1 LLGLALL
8 LACPPETARLYHDEP
23 HAPSLSKF
31 DIEGLEHMGA
41 SVIDDGVN
49 FTLWSGNAE
58 RIELLLFDDPEAELP
73 VQQFEM
79 TLFGDVWSVYV
90 EGIGY
95 GQHYGFIAWGSNWPY
110 DEEFYPGSQAGFL
123 KDVDE
128 QGSRFNPNK
137 LLIDP
142 YARALHRDHDWN
154 KGSAGTGE
162 SRRADSTWDA
172 GSKAIVARSDHE
184 WSAAEETWQELR
196 QSDDHPGHGWSDL
209 ILYEVHPKGLTMN
222 GLEEVEY
229 EGSYRGVG
237 EMAPYFQ
244 ALGVTGIELMPVH
257 EKPSDGGYWG
267 YNNLNFF
274 ALENTYSTEFVDNG
288 RPDEIVDE
296 FKAMVDQLHQHGV
309 EVIVD
314 VVYNHT
320 GEGGLWR
327 DILVYNDYQN
337 DGSAVQE
344 AVNLDTTEVAGIYSF
359 RGIDN
364 AGYYALDPSGL
375 TYWNNSGVG
384 NQTRPNNAPMRRL
397 ILDSLRY
404 MVEELHVDGFRFDL
418 APILGEQDLDYNYW
432 DDPVNTVLQD
442 IVDDPVLVA
451 HNTRIIAEPWSA
463 GGYYNPVMGAF
474 PASREDED
482 FGWGEWNAH
491 FRDLW
496 RDVLNADTPLNTHD
510 GTLDWGG
517 AMTGASDMYAHN
529 GRSPYHA
536 TNFITVHDGFTAY
549 DLFSYDE
556 KQNDCGV
563 LNPLC
568 CDEPYN
574 AWCDVDSGESHNRSK
589 DWGDEAMKRQMVRN
603 SFVALLVAHGT
614 PLLLGGDE
622 WLRTQYGNNNAYS
635 TWADNE
641 WNWFRWGEWRAY
653 DERWRMHDFVT
664 DMIQLRK
671 DHGAAL
677 SPSAYGEGM
686 PFSWLGTDG
695 GAASWDGQT
704 LQIHYYDDGGDW
716 PAELT
721 ILFNMSHDQVD
732 FTLPTGRSWA
742 RVVDTQA
749 YWDDA
754 WLASNPDLDS
764 RVSANIE
771 LASPELVGESYG
783 VPGKS
788 IVILRDEGS

>member
-8 LACPPETARLYHDEP
+8 LGCPADTARLYHDEP
-23 HAPSLSKF
+23 HAPSLSKY
-31 DIEGLEHMGA
+31 DIEALEHMGA
-41 SVIDDGVN
+41 MVVDNGVN
-49 FTLWSGNAE
+49 FTLWSGDAE
-58 RIELLLFDDPEAELP
+58 RVELLLFDDPEAELP
-73 VQQFEM
+73 VQQFEL
-79 TLFGDVWSVYV
+79 TPFGDVWSVYV

-95 GQHYGFIAWGSNWPY
+95 GQHYGFIAWGSNWPH
-110 DEEFYPGSQAGFL
+110 DPDFIPGSQTGFL

-128 QGSRFNPNK
+128 HGARFNPNK

-142 YARALHRDHDWN
+142 YARAIHRDHDWA

-172 GSKAIVARSDHE
+172 GSKAIVTRSQYE
-184 WSAAEETWQELR
+184 WSADEQTWVDLR
-196 QSDDHPGHGWSDL
+196 QSDDHPGHGWEDL

-237 EMAPYFQ
+237 EMASYLQ
-244 ALGVTGIELMPVH
+244 DLGITGVELLPVH
-257 EKPSDGGYWG
+257 EKAPDGGYWG

-274 ALENTYSTEFVDNG
+274 ALENSYSSEYLDND
-288 RPDEIVDE
+288 RPDLVVDE
-296 FKAMVDQLHQHGV
+296 FKGMVDQLHAHGI

-327 DILVYNDYQN
+327 DILVYNDYHS
-337 DGSAVQE
+337 DGTAVQE

-364 AGYYALDPSGL
+364 AGYYALDGGGL
-375 TYWNNSGVG
+375 TYWNNTGVG
-384 NQTRPNNAPMRRL
+384 NQTRPNHTPMRRL

-418 APILGEQDLDYNYW
+418 APILGEIDGDYNNW
-432 DDPVNTVLQD
+432 DDPANTVLQD

-474 PASREDED
+474 PASSTDSD
-482 FGWGEWNAH
+482 MGWGEWNAH

-496 RDVLNADTPLNTHD
+496 RSLLNEDIPLSTHD
-510 GTLDWGG
+510 GTVDWGG
-517 AMTGASDMYAHN
+517 VMTGAYDMYAWN
-529 GRSPYHA
+529 GRQPWHA
-536 TNFITVHDGFTAY
+536 TNFITVHDGFTLY
-549 DLFSYDE
+549 DLFTYEE

-574 AWCDVDSGESHNRSK
+574 AWCDVDSGESHNRSR
-589 DWGDEAMKRQMVRN
+589 DWVDEGLKRQMVRN
-603 SFVALLVAHGT
+603 SFVAMLISHGT

-653 DERWRMHDFVT
+653 DERWRMHDFVS

-671 DHGAAL
+671 DHAAAL
-677 SPSAYGEGM
+677 SPAGYGEGM
-686 PFSWLGTDG
+686 PLSWLGTDG
-695 GAASWDGQT
+695 GSPNWDGQAI
-704 LQIHYYDDGGDW
+704 QMHYADDGTQDW

-721 ILFNMSHDQVD
+721 ILINMGNDQVD
-732 FTLPTGRSWA
+732 FSLPAGRSWA

-754 WLASNPDLDS
+754 WLESNPDHDS
-764 RVSANIE
+764 RVSANIDLE
-771 LASPELVGESYG
+771 SPEQVGDSYG
-783 VPGKS
+783 VPAKT
-788 IVILRDEGS
+788 IVILRNEG

>member
-1 LLGLALL
+1 MLGLVLL
-8 LACPPETARLYHDEP
+8 LACPPDTARLYHDEP

-31 DIEGLEHMGA
+31 DIEALEHMGA
-41 SVIDDGVN
+41 TVVDDGVN
-49 FTLWSGNAE
+49 FTLWSENAT
-58 RIELLLFDDPEAELP
+58 RVELLLFDDPEAALP

-79 TLFGDVWSVYV
+79 TRYGDVWSVYV

-110 DEEFYPGSQAGFL
+110 EADFLPGSQTGFL

-128 QGSRFNPNK
+128 HGARFNPNK

-142 YARALHRDHDWN
+142 YARAIHRDHDWG

-172 GSKAIVARSDHE
+172 ASKAIVTRSEYE
-184 WSAAEETWQELR
+184 WSAEETTWRELR

-209 ILYEVHPKGLTMN
+209 ILYEVHPKGFTMN
-222 GLEEVEY
+222 GLEEVEF
-229 EGSYRGVG
+229 EGSYRGFG
-237 EMAPYFQ
+237 EMAPYLQ
-244 ALGVTGIELMPVH
+244 DLGITAVEMLPVH
-257 EKPSDGGYWG
+257 EKAPDGGYWG
-267 YNNLNFF
+267 YNNISFF
-274 ALENTYSTEFVDNG
+274 AIENTYSSEYLQND
-288 RPDEIVDE
+288 RPDLVVDE
-296 FKAMVDQLHQHGV
+296 FKWMVDQLHQHGI

-327 DILVYNDYQN
+327 DILVYNDYHS

-364 AGYYALDPSGL
+364 AGYYALDESGL
-375 TYWNNSGVG
+375 TYWNNTGVG
-384 NQTRPNNAPMRRL
+384 NQTRPNHVPMRQL
-397 ILDSLRY
+397 IVDSLRH

-418 APILGEQDLDYNYW
+418 APILGEKDLDYNNW
-432 DDPVNTVLQD
+432 DDPANTVLQD
-442 IVDDPVLVA
+442 IIDDPVLVA

-474 PASREDED
+474 PAAVTDAD
-482 FGWGEWNAH
+482 AGWGEWNAH

-496 RDVLNADTPLNTHD
+496 RDVLNNDIPLDTHD
-510 GTLDWGG
+510 GTVDWGG
-517 AMTGASDMYAHN
+517 VMTASSDMYSWN
-529 GRSPYHA
+529 GRDPWTSA
-536 TNFITVHDGFTAY
+536 NFLTVHDGFTLY
-549 DLFSYDE
+549 DLFTYPE

-574 AWCDVDSGESHNRSK
+574 AWCDVDSGESHNRSR
-589 DWGDEAMKRQMVRN
+589 DWGDEPMKRQMMRN
-603 SFVALLVAHGT
+603 GFVAMLVAHCT

-622 WLRTQYGNNNAYS
+622 WMRTQYGNNNAYS

-653 DERWRMHDFVT
+653 DERHRMHDFVR

-671 DHGAAL
+671 DHAAAL
-677 SPSAYGEGM
+677 SPETYGGGM
-686 PFSWLGTDG
+686 PMSWLGTDG
-695 GAASWDGQT
+695 GTASWDGQT
-704 LQIHYYDDGGDW
+704 MQIHYYDDGGDW
-716 PAELT
+716 PAELA
-721 ILFNMSHDQVD
+721 ILINMSNDEVP
-732 FTLPTGRSWA
+732 FTLPAGRTWT
-742 RVVDTQA
+742 RVVDTQS

-754 WLASNPDLDS
+754 WITDNPDHDS
-764 RVSANIE
+764 RTSANIDLSGE
-771 LASPELVGESYG
+771 TLVGDSYG
-783 VPGKS
+783 VPAKS
-788 IVILRDEGS
+788 IVILRDGS